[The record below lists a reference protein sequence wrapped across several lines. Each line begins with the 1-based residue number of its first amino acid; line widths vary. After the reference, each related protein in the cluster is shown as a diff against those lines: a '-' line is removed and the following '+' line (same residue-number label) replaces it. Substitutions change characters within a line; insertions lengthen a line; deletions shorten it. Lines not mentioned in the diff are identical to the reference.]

1 VKPTLTVVRTP
12 KKSEAETGKQKR
24 GGTFATRE
32 ERRSPLP
39 GDDVVPHSRA
49 GYTLAV
55 TIEAA
60 RSEIWP
66 WLLQMGQG
74 RGGFYTPQW
83 VERLLGAE
91 IRNADVII
99 PDLQRLTAGD
109 VVRLTPDP
117 YLGRPGRFMTVA
129 ALKPRR
135 ALVFRQLL
143 PNGSV
148 ASWAFVL
155 RTSGMASTRLL
166 VRRRSEQ
173 TTLIDRALQ
182 PAYRLMDSG
191 MLRGIRRRAESAA
204 RHSRL
209 HRLGVPVIR
218 RRRGDDAS

>member
-1 VKPTLTVVRTP
+1 MKPTLTVVRTA
-12 KKSEAETGKQKR
+12 KKSEAETEKRRR
-24 GGTFATRE
+24 GGTAATRE

-39 GDDVVPHSRA
+39 GDDVVPHSRG
-49 GYTLAV
+49 GYTLAI
-55 TIEAA
+55 TIDAA

-66 WLLQMGQG
+66 WLVQMGQG
-74 RGGFYTPQW
+74 RGGFYTPQRL
-83 VERLLGAE
+83 ERLLGAE
-91 IRNADVII
+91 IRNADEII
-99 PDLQRLTAGD
+99 PELQRLAVGD

-117 YLGRPGRFMTVA
+117 YLGRPGRSMTVA
-129 ALKPRR
+129 ALKQRR

-166 VRRRSEQ
+166 VRRRTEEA
-173 TTLIDRALQ
+173 TLMYRALQ
-182 PAYRLMDSG
+182 PAHRLVDAS

-209 HRLGVPVIR
+209 HRLGVPLL

>member
-1 VKPTLTVVRTP
+1 VRPTLTVVRTP
-12 KKSEAETGKQKR
+12 KKSEAETKRQKR
-24 GGTFATRE
+24 GGTSATRE
-32 ERRSPLP
+32 ERRAPLP
-39 GDDVVPHSRA
+39 GDDVVPDSRS
-49 GYTLAV
+49 GYTLAIN
-55 TIEAA
+55 IEAP

-66 WLLQMGQG
+66 WLVQMGQG
-74 RGGFYTPQW
+74 RGGFYTPKW
-83 VERLLGAE
+83 LERLLGAE
-91 IRNADVII
+91 IRNVDEII
-99 PDLQRLTAGD
+99 PALQRLAVRD

-117 YLGRPGRFMTVA
+117 YLGRPGRSMTVA
-129 ALKPRR
+129 ALKQRR

-173 TTLIDRALQ
+173 ATLSDRALQ
-182 PAYRLMDSG
+182 RAYRLVDAS

-209 HRLGVPVIR
+209 HRLGVPVLR
-218 RRRGDDAS
+218 RQRGDDAS